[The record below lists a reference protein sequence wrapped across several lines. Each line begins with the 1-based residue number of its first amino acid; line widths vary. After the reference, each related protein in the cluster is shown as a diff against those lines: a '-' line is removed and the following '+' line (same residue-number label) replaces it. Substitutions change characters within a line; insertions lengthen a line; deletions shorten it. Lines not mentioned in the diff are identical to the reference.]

1 MQLKTMNLKYI
12 TKITAGVA
20 LLFSA
25 LAANAQEVVVTD
37 STAIQPEKEVAEN
50 TVKKEN
56 NERRRVEGIAAVVGD
71 YIILDSDIDLMY
83 KQMQSQNMATADVT
97 ECQLAGSLMENK
109 LYAHHAVQDS
119 IIVLDADIR
128 SYIDQQLAEMVRQ
141 LGSMEKVVEYY
152 NKSSEQELRDELF
165 EINKQRQLSQKM
177 QQKIVEGIEVTPEE
191 VRAYFEEM
199 KKDELPIFGDEV
211 EIAQIVVEPEV
222 PESEKQKAIDRL
234 NEFRADVVDNGAS
247 FRTKAILYSDDTN
260 TGGSILSLG
269 RKDNFVKEF
278 KDVAFSLQ
286 EGEVSEPF
294 ETEFGYHIIEI
305 DKIRGQQVDLRHIL
319 IIPEVTN
326 ETVEKA
332 KAEIDTIRK
341 RISAGKLTFAEA
353 AKASSDEEETKNDGG
368 RLRNPQTGD
377 TKFELTK
384 LDPSLY
390 NQVVNLKEGE
400 MSLRLSDQDQT
411 GKPFFKIIKVTKRIP
426 EHKADYATDYLKIKD
441 LALQAKQLEA
451 IEKWQKEKIADTYIK
466 INGKF
471 RDCEYNSNWL
481 KK

>member
-12 TKITAGVA
+12 TRITTGIMFM
-20 LLFSA
+20 LFVVGMQ
-25 LAANAQEVVVTD
+25 AQEVIVTD
-37 STAIQPEKEVAEN
+37 STAIQPKEEVAQRITEN
-50 TVKKEN
+50 N
-56 NERRRVEGIAAVVGD
+56 NERRRVEGIAAVVGE

-83 KQMQSQNMATADVT
+83 KQMQSQNMSTANVT
-97 ECQLAGSLMENK
+97 ECNLAGSLMENK

-119 IIVLDADIR
+119 IVVLDADIR
-128 SYIDQQLAEMVRQ
+128 SYIDQQIAEMSRQ
-141 LGSMEKVVEYY
+141 LGSVEKVVEYY
-152 NKSSEQELRDELF
+152 NKESEAELRTELF
-165 EINKQRQLSQKM
+165 EINKERQLSSRM
-177 QQKIVEGIEVTPEE
+177 QQKIVESVEVTPEE

-199 KKDELPIFGDEV
+199 KEDELPVFGDEV
-211 EIAQIVVEPEV
+211 EIAQIVVRPEI
-222 PESEKQKAIDRL
+222 PETEKQKVIDRL
-234 NEFRADVVDNGAS
+234 NEFRADVVDNDAS

-294 ETEFGYHIIEI
+294 QSEFGFHIIEI

-319 IIPEVTN
+319 LIPGVTN
-326 ETVEKA
+326 ATVEEA
-332 KAEIDTIRK
+332 KSKIDTIRK
-341 RISAGKLTFAEA
+341 RVGEGKLEFAEA
-353 AKASSDEEETKNDGG
+353 AKEFSDEKETRNDGG
-368 RLRNPQTGD
+368 KLRNPQTGD

-384 LDPSLY
+384 LDPKIY
-390 NQVVNLKEGE
+390 NQVVNLEEGE
-400 MSLRLSDQDQT
+400 MSLRLTDNDDT
-411 GKPFFKIIKVTKRIP
+411 GKPFFKLIKVVKRIP
-426 EHKADYATDYLKIKD
+426 EHEANYATDYLKIKD

-451 IEKWQKEKIADTYIK
+451 IEEWQTEKIADTYIK
-466 INGKF
+466 VNSKF

>member
-1 MQLKTMNLKYI
+1 MNLKYL
-12 TKITAGVA
+12 TKIAAGIILV
-20 LLFSA
+20 FSA
-25 LAANAQEVVVTD
+25 LTGNAQEVVVTD
-37 STAIQPEKEVAEN
+37 STAIQPQEEVAEN
-50 TVKKEN
+50 TVTNN

-83 KQMQSQNMATADVT
+83 KQMQSQNMSTADVT

-119 IIVLDADIR
+119 IVVLDADIR
-128 SYIDQQLAEMVRQ
+128 GYIDQQIAEMVRQ

-152 NKSSEQELRDELF
+152 NKGSESELQDELF

-211 EIAQIVVEPEV
+211 EISQIVIEPEV

-234 NEFRADVVDNGAS
+234 NEFRADVVDNDAS

-294 ETEFGYHIIEI
+294 ETEFGFHIIEI

-326 ETVEKA
+326 ATVEKA

-341 RISAGKLTFAEA
+341 RINEGELTFAEA
-353 AKASSDEEETKNDGG
+353 AKASSDEDETRGDGG

-384 LDPSLY
+384 LDPTLY
-390 NQVVNLKEGE
+390 NQVVNLEEGE
-400 MSLRLSDQDQT
+400 MSLRLSDQDGT
-411 GKPFFKIIKVTKRIP
+411 GKPFFKIIQVTKRVA
-426 EHKADYATDYLKIKD
+426 EHEANYATDYLKIKD

-471 RDCEYNSNWL
+471 RSCEYNSNWL